1 MINIYYYLYV
11 QLIYNERKCQIIC
24 DNVIKPKKS
33 KSEKRYIREYLKII
47 TTSKGE
53 KQKMLLEDLIKKSQN
68 ENVDI
73 IKYVTDLKSELESRY
88 FKC

>member
-1 MINIYYYLYV
+1 MKGSV
-11 QLIYNERKCQIIC
+11 DIIVET
-24 DNVIKPKKS
+24 NRTKKS

-53 KQKMLLEDLIKKSQN
+53 EQKMLLEDLIKKSQS

-73 IKYVTDLKSELESRY
+73 IKCVTDFKSELESRY